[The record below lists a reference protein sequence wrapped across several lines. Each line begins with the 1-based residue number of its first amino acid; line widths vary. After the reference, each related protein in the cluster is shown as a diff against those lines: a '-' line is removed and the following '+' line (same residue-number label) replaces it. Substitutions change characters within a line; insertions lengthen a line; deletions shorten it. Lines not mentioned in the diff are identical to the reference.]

1 MIETWIAN
9 ASPIIAL
16 AKIERLDLLLVEGRT
31 LLIPEAVVSEIFQA
45 PAHDAARQA
54 LEAGWGPKPI
64 AVAPDMGVLEW
75 GLGAGETTVLSLARQ
90 AKAVAI
96 VDDRAARIACKAL
109 GIPYIGTLGV
119 VLRARIEGR
128 ISSSVEVLKAL
139 REVGLYLD
147 NKVIQVALKKTTGEK
162 WPE

>member
-31 LLIPEAVVSEIFQA
+31 LLIPEAVVSEILQA

-90 AKAVAI
+90 ANAVAI

-109 GIPYIGTLGV
+109 GIPLIGSLGV

-139 REVGLYLD
+139 RGAGLYLD

>member
-9 ASPIIAL
+9 ASPVIAL

-31 LLIPEAVVSEIFQA
+31 LLIPEAVVSEILQA

-54 LEAGWGPKPI
+54 LEAGWGPNPV

-90 AKAVAI
+90 KKAVAI
-96 VDDRAARIACKAL
+96 VDDRAARIACKSL
-109 GIPYIGTLGV
+109 GIPFIGTLGV

-139 REVGLYLD
+139 RGVGLYLD

>member
-31 LLIPEAVVSEIFQA
+31 LLIPEAVVSEILQA

-54 LEAGWGPKPI
+54 LEAGWGPKPVT
-64 AVAPDMGVLEW
+64 VAPDMGVLEW

-90 AKAVAI
+90 ANAVAI

-109 GIPYIGTLGV
+109 GIPLIGSLGV

-139 REVGLYLD
+139 RGVGLYLD